1 MPTYLKAEDIRAMV
15 VYLKTAPAK
24 RDSDMPV
31 IAEKP
36 PTVAASAKGGAG
48 VGMAGADSLGAH
60 VFAQACASC
69 HRFDGTGAQTP
80 YATLIGTRGVNDP
93 EATNITQIVLHGAS
107 LDSPCA
113 TIFMPGFGKAYSDA
127 EIAAVANYVTG
138 RFGAQASTLTAED
151 VRKRRE
157 GG

>member
-1 MPTYLKAEDIRAMV
+1 
-15 VYLKTAPAK
+15 
-24 RDSDMPV
+24 
-31 IAEKP
+31 
-36 PTVAASAKGGAG
+36 
-48 VGMAGADSLGAH
+48 MAGDNSLGAH

-80 YATLIGTRGVNDP
+80 NASLIGTRGVNDP
-93 EATNITQIVLHGAS
+93 EATNVTQVVLHGAS
-107 LDSPCA
+107 LDSPRG
-113 TIFMPGFGKAYSDA
+113 TVFMPGFGKAYSEA
-127 EIAAVANYVTG
+127 EIAAVVNYVTG